1 MLQRIKPAPMNW
13 HLLPLTEIRALLDA
27 TEKGLTTIQATE
39 RLAQH
44 GPNEL
49 EAKKKVP
56 LWRVFLRQF
65 SDFMILVLMAAA
77 VISGIV
83 GDLADTIVI
92 LTIVLANAVIGFI
105 QEYRAEKAMDALKK
119 MAAQSATVLRDGHSA
134 QVPAAALLPGDVVTL
149 EAGNVVPADIRLFE
163 VHNLQVE
170 EASLT
175 GESHPVDKHADTL
188 TGHDI
193 PLGDRRNMAYK
204 GTNVTYGRAIGFAVA
219 TGMNTE
225 LGSIARMLQEDEQA
239 TPLQKRL
246 TAFGK
251 NLSYIILLICL
262 VYFGLGYLRGE
273 PPMLMLLTAISLAVA
288 AIPEA
293 LPAVITIALA
303 LGARRM
309 ARGKALVRRLPAVET
324 LGSVTYI
331 CTDKTGTL
339 TLNKM
344 AVQEI
349 STGVDSFP
357 PDAVTPDTDE
367 QTTWLL
373 RAMALC
379 NDVTEADNGDPMG
392 DPTETAL
399 YEAAKNQWF
408 AKNDLEQTDFPRV
421 AEIPFD
427 ADRKAMTTIHRHG
440 SGYIAFTKGALDM
453 LLDKT
458 TGLLPDEKTRWMQQG
473 DTMAETGLRVLG
485 FAMRHLPELPTE
497 MAHQTLE
504 RDLTMIGIAGLIDP
518 PREEAKQAV
527 HECKTAGIRTVMITG
542 DYLLTA
548 QNIARRLGILE
559 SDDDLVVTGAELAA
573 MSPQEFLEK
582 VEHIRVYARVS
593 PEQKLSIVR
602 GLQDKGHFV
611 AMTGDGVN
619 DAPALKRSNIG
630 VAMGITGADVTK
642 EASDMILL
650 DDNFATIVKAVK
662 QGRRI
667 FDNIRKFIR
676 YIMTGNSGE
685 LWTLLLAPLLG
696 LPIPLLPI
704 HILWINL
711 VSDGLPSIALAAEP
725 AEKGIMKRPPRP
737 AGESV
742 FAGGLGRHIIWVGFL
757 IGALCIGTQTW
768 AIRSGYEHW
777 QTMVFAVLSFSQMAH
792 VLAIRSET
800 ESLFRQGL
808 ASNLP
813 LFGAVSLTFALQ
825 LATIYIP
832 FLNPIFK
839 TKPLSLEELGI
850 VLAVSAVVFVAVEFE
865 KIVLRSKR

>member
-1 MLQRIKPAPMNW
+1 MNW

-27 TEKGLTTIQATE
+27 TEKGLTTTQATE
-39 RLAQH
+39 RLGQY

-92 LTIVLANAVIGFI
+92 LTIVLANAVIGFV

-119 MAAQSATVLRDGHSA
+119 MAAQSASGLRDGHSA
-134 QVPAAALLPGDVVTL
+134 QIPATGLVPGDVVTL
-149 EAGNVVPADIRLFE
+149 EAGNIVPADIRLFE

-188 TGHDI
+188 TGHEI
-193 PLGDRRNMAYK
+193 SLGDRRNMAYK
-204 GTNVTYGRAIGFAVA
+204 GTNVTYGRAVGFAVA

-251 NLSYIILLICL
+251 NLSYIILLIC
-262 VYFGLGYLRGE
+262 VAYFGFGYLRGE

-309 ARGKALVRRLPAVET
+309 VRGKALVRRLPAVET

-349 STGVDSFP
+349 STGADRFP

-367 QTTWLL
+367 RTAWLL

-379 NDVTEADNGDPMG
+379 NDVTEADNGAPIG

-440 SGYIAFTKGALDM
+440 SVYIAFTKGALDV

-458 TGLLPDEKTRWMQQG
+458 TGLAPDEKKRWMQQG

-485 FAMRHLPELPTE
+485 FAMRRLPELPAE

-527 HECKTAGIRTVMITG
+527 HECKTAGIRPVMITG

-559 SDDDLVVTGAELAA
+559 SSDDLVVTGAELAA
-573 MSPQEFLEK
+573 MSPQEFSEK

-602 GLQDKGHFV
+602 ALQDKGHFV

-619 DAPALKRSNIG
+619 DAPALKRSDIG

-685 LWTLLLAPLLG
+685 LWTLLLAPFLG

-768 AIRSGYEHW
+768 AIRAGHTHW
-777 QTMVFAVLSFSQMAH
+777 QTMVFSVLSFSQMAH

-813 LFGAVSLTFALQ
+813 LFGAVLLTFALQ
-825 LATIYIP
+825 LATIYVP

-839 TKPLSLEELGI
+839 TEPLTLEELSI
-850 VLAVSAVVFVAVEFE
+850 VLAVSAVVFVAVELE
-865 KIVLRSKR
+865 KIVLRKNQ

>member
-1 MLQRIKPAPMNW
+1 MNW
-13 HLLPLTEIRALLDA
+13 HILPRAEIDALLDTGEQGLR
-27 TEKGLTTIQATE
+27 TEQANE

-49 EAKKKVP
+49 ETKKKIP

-77 VISGIV
+77 LIAGIV
-83 GDLADTIVI
+83 GDLVDTIVI
-92 LTIVLANAVIGFI
+92 LAIILANAIVGFV

-119 MAAQSATVLRDGHSA
+119 MGAQSATALRDGHPE
-134 QVPAAALLPGDVVTL
+134 QVPAAGLVPGDVVVL
-149 EAGNVVPADIRLFE
+149 ETGNVVPADVRLFDI
-163 VHNLQVE
+163 HSLQVE

-188 TGHDI
+188 TDQNI

-204 GTNVTYGRAIGFAVA
+204 GTNITYGRAMGIVVA

-225 LGSIARMLQEDEQA
+225 LGSIARMLSEDETG

-246 TAFGK
+246 SAFGK
-251 NLSYIILLICL
+251 KLSYIILGICAL
-262 VYFGLGYLRGE
+262 YFGLGYLRGE
-273 PPMLMLLTAISLAVA
+273 EPMILLLTAISLAVA

-309 ARGKALVRRLPAVET
+309 ARGKALVRSLPAVET

-349 STGVDSFP
+349 STGTDSFP
-357 PDAVTPDTDE
+357 PEAATPDTDE

-373 RAMALC
+373 RAIALS
-379 NDVTEADNGDPMG
+379 NDVTEADNDDTLGN
-392 DPTETAL
+392 PTETAL
-399 YEAAKNQWF
+399 YQSAKTQGF
-408 AKNDLEQTDFPRV
+408 SKNDLEKNSFPRV

-427 ADRKAMTTIHRHG
+427 AERKSMTTIHQNG
-440 SGYIAFTKGALDM
+440 SEYVAFTKGALDV

-458 TGLLPDEKTRWMQQG
+458 TGLSADEKANWRKQG
-473 DTMAETGLRVLG
+473 DAMAETGLRVLG
-485 FAMRHLPELPTE
+485 FAIRHLPEMPADT
-497 MAHQTLE
+497 APQTIE
-504 RDLTMIGIAGLIDP
+504 CELTLIGIVGLIDP
-518 PREEAKQAV
+518 PRDEAKQAV
-527 HECKTAGIRTVMITG
+527 SECKTAGIRSVMITG

-548 QNIARRLGILE
+548 KNIAQRLGILE
-559 SDDDLVVTGAELAA
+559 SENDLVVTGAELAT
-573 MSPQEFLEK
+573 MPPEEFSEK
-582 VEHIRVYARVS
+582 VERIRVYARVS
-593 PEQKLSIVR
+593 PEQKLQIVQA
-602 GLQDKGHFV
+602 LQDKGHFV

-619 DAPALKRSNIG
+619 DAPSLKRSDIG
-630 VAMGITGADVTK
+630 VAMGITGADVSK
-642 EASDMILL
+642 EAADMILL
-650 DDNFATIVKAVK
+650 DDNFATIVQAVK

-676 YIMTGNSGE
+676 YILTGNSGE
-685 LWTLLLAPLLG
+685 LWTLLLAPLFG

-737 AGESV
+737 ATESI
-742 FAGGLGRHIIWVGFL
+742 FAGGLGRHIIWVGLL

-768 AIRSGYEHW
+768 AIHSGIEHW

-808 ASNLP
+808 TSNLP
-813 LFGAVSLTFALQ
+813 LLGAVLLTFGLQ
-825 LATIYIP
+825 LAIMYIP
-832 FLNPIFK
+832 ALNPIFK
-839 TKPLSLEELGI
+839 TAPLSLSELGI
-850 VLAVSAVVFVAVEFE
+850 VVAVSAVVFVAVEVE
-865 KIVLRSKR
+865 KMILSGKKLGKYR

>member
-1 MLQRIKPAPMNW
+1 MNW
-13 HLLPLTEIRALLDA
+13 HILPLAEINALLDTA
-27 TEKGLTTIQATE
+27 EQGLRTEQANE

-49 EAKKKVP
+49 DTKKKIP

-65 SDFMILVLMAAA
+65 SDFMILVLIAAA
-77 VISGIV
+77 VVAGIV

-92 LTIVLANAVIGFI
+92 LAIVLANAIVGFV

-119 MAAQSATVLRDGHSA
+119 MAAHSATALRDGHPE
-134 QVPAAALLPGDVVTL
+134 QVPAANLVPGDAVIL
-149 EAGNVVPADIRLFE
+149 ETGNVVPADMRLFD

-175 GESHPVDKHADTL
+175 GESHPVEKHTHAP
-188 TGHDI
+188 TGKSI

-204 GTNVTYGRAIGFAVA
+204 GTNITYGRAVGVVVA

-225 LGSIARMLQEDEQA
+225 LGSIARMLSEDDSD

-246 TAFGK
+246 ATFGK
-251 NLSYIILLICL
+251 NLSYIVLGICAL
-262 VYFGLGYLRGE
+262 YFGLGYLRGE
-273 PPMLMLLTAISLAVA
+273 EPMLMLLTAISLAVA

-309 ARGKALVRRLPAVET
+309 ARGNALVRSLPAVET

-349 STGVDSFP
+349 STGADRFP
-357 PDAVTPDTDE
+357 PDAATPDTDE

-379 NDVTEADNGDPMG
+379 NDVQEADNGDPIG

-399 YEAAKNQWF
+399 YSAAKNQWF
-408 AKNDLEQTDFPRV
+408 AKNDLEKNGFPRV

-427 ADRKAMTTIHRHG
+427 ADRKSMTTIHRNG
-440 SGYIAFTKGALDM
+440 AGYVAFTKGALDV

-458 TGLLPDEKTRWMQQG
+458 TGLGPAEKAQWLQQG
-473 DTMAETGLRVLG
+473 DAMAETGLRVLG
-485 FAMRHLPELPTE
+485 FAIRHLPKMPADTT
-497 MAHQTLE
+497 HQTIE
-504 RDLTMIGIAGLIDP
+504 RDLTLIGIAGLIDP

-527 HECKTAGIRTVMITG
+527 SECKSAGIRPVMITG

-548 QNIARRLGILE
+548 KNIARRLGILE
-559 SDDDLVVTGAELAA
+559 SEDDLVVTGAELAA
-573 MSPQEFLEK
+573 MPPAEFSEK
-582 VEHIRVYARVS
+582 VERIRVYARVS
-593 PEQKLSIVR
+593 PEQKLNIVR
-602 GLQDKGHFV
+602 TLQDKGHFV

-619 DAPALKRSNIG
+619 DAPSLKRSDIG
-630 VAMGITGADVTK
+630 VAMGITGADVSK
-642 EASDMILL
+642 EAADMILL

-737 AGESV
+737 ATESI
-742 FAGGLGRHIIWVGFL
+742 FAGGLGRHIIWVGLL

-768 AIRSGYEHW
+768 AIRSGLEHW

-813 LFGAVSLTFALQ
+813 LLGAVLLTFGLQ
-825 LATIYIP
+825 LAIMYIP
-832 FLNPIFK
+832 GLNPIFK
-839 TKPLSLEELGI
+839 TTPLSLLELGI
-850 VLAVSAVVFVAVEFE
+850 VVAISAVVFVAVEVE
-865 KIVLRSKR
+865 KMVLSGKKNR